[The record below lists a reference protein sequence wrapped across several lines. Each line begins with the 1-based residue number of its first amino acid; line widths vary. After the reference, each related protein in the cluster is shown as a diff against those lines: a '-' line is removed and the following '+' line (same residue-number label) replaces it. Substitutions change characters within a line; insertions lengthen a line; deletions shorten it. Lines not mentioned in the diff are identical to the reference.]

1 MLILAL
7 AFLFETW
14 VWDSLVA
21 AFAWIARS
29 IPWQRIRRA
38 TKDIINRLPA
48 IVAVLLFGVPVVVM
62 EGGCAVAVLLVAL
75 GHVVIGTILYGLLK
89 LVGVS
94 LIAVIY
100 DLTSEKLMTLPWFV
114 WLYAKFERLH
124 ELAHGL
130 VEPYKRA
137 ALGYLNELK
146 VRLRVLV
153 RSYGLGV
160 ARRAGAKKSTKSPS
174 PSTRAPSSIE
184 AAAVL
189 AANFPR
195 AAALPP
201 STGY

>member
-14 VWDSLVA
+14 VWDSLA
-21 AFAWIARS
+21 AALGWIARR

-38 TKDIINRLPA
+38 AKDIINRLPA

-94 LIAVIY
+94 SIAVIY

-124 ELAHGL
+124 ELAHRL

-137 ALGYLNELK
+137 ALSYLRELK
-146 VRLRVLV
+146 VRLRVLW
-153 RSYGLGV
+153 RGYGFGD
-160 ARRAGAKKSTKSPS
+160 
-174 PSTRAPSSIE
+174 
-184 AAAVL
+184 AAV
-189 AANFPR
+189 R
-195 AAALPP
+195 ARKNREKSKPFDTRPELD
-201 STGY
+201 

>member
-1 MLILAL
+1 M
-7 AFLFETW
+7 
-14 VWDSLVA
+14 
-21 AFAWIARS
+21 
-29 IPWQRIRRA
+29 
-38 TKDIINRLPA
+38 
-48 IVAVLLFGVPVVVM
+48 LLFGVPVVVM

-94 LIAVIY
+94 SIAVIY

-124 ELAHGL
+124 ELAHRL

-137 ALGYLNELK
+137 ALRYLNGLK
-146 VRLRVLV
+146 VRLRVLA
-153 RSYGLGV
+153 RGYGTRRGS
-160 ARRAGAKKSTKSPS
+160 RAGAKKSRKVQS
-174 PSTRAPSSIE
+174 PSTRAPSSID

-189 AANFPR
+189 AAKFPP